1 MTLLWKQVMP
11 HFWYL
16 VQNKIV
22 NKHDV
27 VNVFITDNAEYSE
40 ENHSLKVKLAVVD
53 DVRVIFDDVIG

>member
-1 MTLLWKQVMP
+1 MP

-16 VQNKIV
+16 VQNKVV

-53 DVRVIFDDVIG
+53 GVRVIFDDVIG